1 MAKAEFTPA
10 AGRFLPTSAY
20 DRLLALLT
28 REATWR
34 ARLLE
39 ALAPKPGERILDV
52 GSGTGSFAILIKQKE
67 PHAIVVG
74 LDPDPEARRI
84 ATAKATEA
92 GVEVAWQS
100 GFARDAANFGQFDK
114 VVSSLVF
121 HQVPVEEKR
130 AGLAAMFKAAR
141 TGGRVLIVDY
151 AEQRSWL
158 MRQAFKIVQSA
169 DGRTNTQPNADGFI
183 ERELV
188 RICGAPLISA
198 WALDTPTGAISMFS
212 ATRAQSATAPF
223 PAVATTSMP
232 SDS

>member
-1 MAKAEFTPA
+1 MPEAAFTPA

-34 ARLLE
+34 AKLLE

-52 GSGTGSFAILIKQKE
+52 GSGTGTFAILIKQKE

-84 ATAKATEA
+84 AAAKAAEA
-92 GVEVAWQS
+92 EVEVAWQS
-100 GFARDAANFGQFDK
+100 GFARDAANFGKF
-114 VVSSLVF
+114 
-121 HQVPVEEKR
+121 PIEEKR
-130 AGLAAMFKAAR
+130 AGLEAMFNATKPA
-141 TGGRVLIVDY
+141 GRVLVADY

-169 DGRTNTQPNADGFI
+169 DGRTNTQPNSNGFL
-183 ERELV
+183 ERELT
-188 RICGAPLISA
+188 RLCGAPLTAA
-198 WALDTPTGAISMFS
+198 WALDTPTGTISLFS
-212 ATRAQSATAPF
+212 VTK
-223 PAVATTSMP
+223 TSR
-232 SDS
+232 

>member
-1 MAKAEFTPA
+1 MPEAAFTPA

-34 ARLLE
+34 ANLLE

-52 GSGTGSFAILIKQKE
+52 GCGTGSFAILIKQIE
-67 PHAIVVG
+67 PDARNVG

-84 ATAKATEA
+84 AVTKAEIA
-92 GVEVAWQS
+92 GVEIEWHS

-130 AGLAAMFKAAR
+130 AGLEAMFTATKP
-141 TGGRVLIVDY
+141 GGLVLIADY

-169 DGRTNTQPNADGFI
+169 DGRTNTQPNADGFL
-183 ERELV
+183 EQELE
-188 RICGAPLISA
+188 RICGAPQTAVWS
-198 WALDTPTGAISMFS
+198 LDTPTGTISIFS
-212 ATRAQSATAPF
+212 AD
-223 PAVATTSMP
+223 PASR
-232 SDS
+232 

>member
-1 MAKAEFTPA
+1 MPETEFTPA

-34 ARLLE
+34 AKLLE

-52 GSGTGSFAILIKQKE
+52 GCGTGSFAILIKQAE
-67 PHAIVVG
+67 PGAQIVG

-84 ATAKATEA
+84 AVAKAEIA
-92 GVEVAWQS
+92 GVEIEWHS

-121 HQVPVEEKR
+121 HQVPVEEKC
-130 AGLAAMFKAAR
+130 AGLAAMFKA
-141 TGGRVLIVDY
+141 TKPDGRVLIADY

-169 DGRTNTQPNADGFI
+169 DGRTNTQPNADGFL
-183 ERELV
+183 EQELG
-188 RICGAPLISA
+188 RICGAPQTAGWS
-198 WALDTPTGAISMFS
+198 LDTPTGTISIFS
-212 ATRAQSATAPF
+212 AV
-223 PAVATTSMP
+223 PASR
-232 SDS
+232 